1 MIFDPLDIPDELLE
15 AQEQGRLLV
24 FAGAGVS
31 RGTPSDLP
39 DFTGLA
45 FDVAKD
51 TPLEKELSK
60 QEHRLDRYLGELERG
75 EVDIQH
81 LVRKCIGLPTSQP
94 SDLHRWIIDL
104 FLDPKNI
111 RIVTTNF
118 DPHFT
123 NVLTERKL
131 KVDQYFA
138 PALPLGPRISGNCLP
153 TRLNLA

>member
-15 AQEQGRLLV
+15 AQEQGRLVV

-51 TPLEKELSK
+51 TPLENELSK
-60 QEHRLDRYLGELERG
+60 HEPRLDRYFGELARG
-75 EVDIQH
+75 DVDIQH
-81 LVRKCIGLPTSQP
+81 LVRKRIGLPTSQP
-94 SDLHRWIIDL
+94 SDLHRWILDL

-123 NVLTERKL
+123 KVLTERDL
-131 KVDQYFA
+131 RVDQYFA
-138 PALPLGPRISGNCLP
+138 PALPLGRKFRGIVTYTAQS
-153 TRLNLA
+153 A